1 MQHVQRNQYSG
12 FKMNI
17 APCWSPDGTNLITR
31 WNKGAE
37 CSQISDEGITQAGSL
52 DHKDDVWDFSF
63 SPDGAQLLVGY
74 GRDNASLWDFQNRSQ
89 IKDI

>member
-17 APCWSPDGTNLITR
+17 APCWSPDGTKLITR
-31 WNKGAE
+31 WNKSAQVSE
-37 CSQISDEGITQAGSL
+37 ISDDGVTQGANL

-63 SPDGAQLLVGY
+63 SPDGA
-74 GRDNASLWDFQNRSQ
+74 
-89 IKDI
+89 